1 MSEKISLDSSV
12 PNDKIRYEFE
22 TVSKTYIIGQKTCI
36 NSNDLFRD
44 SLKTVKIMFET
55 KATILRSSKHFE

>member
-1 MSEKISLDSSV
+1 MANIFSYPMIKFDMSLKQFQKPI
-12 PNDKIRYEFE
+12 
-22 TVSKTYIIGQKTCI
+22 IIGQKTCI

>member
-1 MSEKISLDSSV
+1 MANIFSYPMIKFDMSLKQFQK
-12 PNDKIRYEFE
+12 P
-22 TVSKTYIIGQKTCI
+22 IIGQKTCI

>member
-1 MSEKISLDSSV
+1 MELIE
-12 PNDKIRYEFE
+12 P
-22 TVSKTYIIGQKTCI
+22 T
-36 NSNDLFRD
+36 SNDLFRD

>member
-1 MSEKISLDSSV
+1 MANIFSYPMIKFDMSLKQ
-12 PNDKIRYEFE
+12 FQ
-22 TVSKTYIIGQKTCI
+22 KTYIIGQKTCI